1 MKGLILK
8 DFYLLKQLKTTFGI
22 MFILSVIIL
31 FANEKGDNLQFIIGY
46 MTIIGAMSVVNT
58 ISYDETNNSNLFL
71 MTLPISKKLYTIEKY
86 CFGTIIGIM
95 FWAVSLVITT
105 ICIIIKQVDIIWIE
119 YLIISVSLL
128 GLLFILLSIMIPIE
142 LKFGA
147 EKGRIIIICTIM
159 AVAFGGS
166 LLVKFLD
173 KNKINYVK
181 YLNIIFNKNWIWF
194 VIIAIIAVIF
204 CISVM
209 ISIYIMEKKQ
219 L

>member
-22 MFILSVIIL
+22 MFILSIIIL
-31 FANEKGDNLQFIIGY
+31 FANEKGDNLTFIIGY
-46 MTIIGAMSVVNT
+46 MTMIGAMSVVNT

-95 FWAVSLVITT
+95 FWAISLVITT
-105 ICIIIKQVDIIWIE
+105 IFIIIKQVDIKWIE

-128 GLLFILLSIMIPIE
+128 GLLFILLSMMIPIE

-147 EKGRIIIICTIM
+147 EKGRIVIICTIM
-159 AVAFGGS
+159 AIAFGGS
-166 LLVKFLD
+166 LLVKFLN

-181 YLNIIFNKNWIWF
+181 YLNIIFNKNWVWF

-204 CISVM
+204 CISIM

>member
-22 MFILSVIIL
+22 MFILSIIVL
-31 FANEKGDNLQFIIGY
+31 FANEKGDTLQFIIGY
-46 MTIIGAMSVVNT
+46 MTMIGAMSVVNT

-86 CFGTIIGIM
+86 CFGTIIGII
-95 FWAVSLVITT
+95 FWAISLVITT
-105 ICIIIKQVDIIWIE
+105 IFIIIKQVDIIWIE

-128 GLLFILLSIMIPIE
+128 GLLFILLSMMIPIE

-194 VIIAIIAVIF
+194 VIIAIIAVIL

>member
-86 CFGTIIGIM
+86 CFGTIIGII
-95 FWAVSLVITT
+95 FWAISLVITT
-105 ICIIIKQVDIIWIE
+105 IFIIIKQVDIKWIE

-128 GLLFILLSIMIPIE
+128 GLLFILLSMMIPIE

-147 EKGRIIIICTIM
+147 EKGRIVIICTIM

-173 KNKINYVK
+173 KNKVNYVK

-204 CISVM
+204 CISIM